1 MSTTSSTST
10 VAAARA
16 EVAVQ
21 ASRGMR
27 AALMAM
33 AVSGV
38 LGGVKVIAGVA
49 GHSYALIADGVESLL
64 DIVSSI
70 AVWGSLKVAA
80 ADPNQRYPYGYG
92 KAEPLAG
99 LVIAAG
105 LVVVAGVLAVQSI
118 HEIRKPHQ
126 APAPFT
132 LIVLVAV
139 VVVKELLFRWL
150 VHTGREIESRAME
163 SDAWHHRSDALTSIA
178 AFIGISIALWGGK
191 GYESADDW
199 AALAAC
205 ALIAF
210 NGVRLFRAALGEI
223 LDAAPPVEDL
233 TRIREIAAS
242 VSGVTGIDDCRARK
256 SGLGW
261 LVDIHVEVDG
271 EMPVREG
278 HRIAHEVKDALL
290 ASDAGVL
297 DALVH
302 IEPSGFSASGSA
314 GGERYAGRR

>member
-1 MSTTSSTST
+1 MSTTSPTST
-10 VAAARA
+10 VEAARA
-16 EVAVQ
+16 DAAVQ

-33 AVSGV
+33 VVSGV

-49 GHSYALIADGVESLL
+49 GHSYALVADGVESLL

-80 ADPNQRYPYGYG
+80 ADPNQRFPYGYG

-105 LVVVAGVLAVQSI
+105 LVVVASVLAVQSI

-126 APAPFT
+126 TPAAFT
-132 LIVLVAV
+132 LIVLVV
-139 VVVKELLFRWL
+139 VVAVKELLFRWL
-150 VHTGREIESRAME
+150 VRTGREIESRAME

-178 AFIGISIALWGGK
+178 AFIGISIALVGGK
-191 GYESADDW
+191 GYEAADDW

-205 ALIAF
+205 GLIAY
-210 NGVRLFRAALGEI
+210 NGVRLFRDALREI
-223 LDAAPPVEDL
+223 LDAAPTGETLD
-233 TRIREIAAS
+233 RIRAVAAA
-242 VSGVTGIDDCRARK
+242 VPGVTGIDDCRARK

-271 EMPVREG
+271 DMPVREG

-290 ASDAGVL
+290 TSEASVL
-297 DALVH
+297 DVLVH
-302 IEPSGFSASGSA
+302 IEPS
-314 GGERYAGRR
+314 ET

>member
-1 MSTTSSTST
+1 MSATLPPST
-10 VAAARA
+10 VETARA
-16 EVAVQ
+16 DAAVQ
-21 ASRGMR
+21 AARGMR

-38 LGGVKVIAGVA
+38 LGAVKVIAGVA

-80 ADPNQRYPYGYG
+80 ADPNHRFPYGYG

-126 APAPFT
+126 APEAFT
-132 LIVLVAV
+132 LIVLVV
-139 VVVKELLFRWL
+139 VVAVKELLFRWL
-150 VHTGREIESRAME
+150 VRTGREIESRAME

-178 AFIGISIALWGGK
+178 AFIGISIALWGGE
-191 GYESADDW
+191 GYEAADDW

-210 NGVRLFRAALGEI
+210 NGVRLFRDALREI
-223 LDAAPPVEDL
+223 LDAAPHDETL
-233 TRIREIAAS
+233 ERIRAVAAS
-242 VSGVTGIDDCRARK
+242 VPGVTGIDDCRARK

-271 EMPVREG
+271 DMPVREG

-290 ASDAGVL
+290 TSEAGVL

-302 IEPSGFSASGSA
+302 IEPSGHGPCDV
-314 GGERYAGRR
+314 

>member
-1 MSTTSSTST
+1 MAT
-10 VAAARA
+10 
-16 EVAVQ
+16 
-21 ASRGMR
+21 RGMR

-33 AVSGV
+33 GVSGV
-38 LGGVKVIAGVA
+38 LGAVKVIAGVA

-80 ADPNQRYPYGYG
+80 ADPNQRFPYGYG

-126 APAPFT
+126 APEPFT
-132 LIVLVAV
+132 LIVLVV
-139 VVVKELLFRWL
+139 VVAVKELLVRWL
-150 VHTGREIESRAME
+150 VRTGREIESRAME
-163 SDAWHHRSDALTSIA
+163 SDAWHHRSDALTSLA
-178 AFIGISIALWGGK
+178 AFVGISIALWGGE

-205 ALIAF
+205 GLIAF
-210 NGVRLFRAALGEI
+210 NGVRLFRAGLGEI
-223 LDAAPPVEDL
+223 LDAAPPAEVLEK
-233 TRIREIAAS
+233 IRDVAAA
-242 VSGVTGIDDCRARK
+242 VPGVTGIDDCRARK

-302 IEPSGFSASGSA
+302 IEPSGHGPC
-314 GGERYAGRR
+314 EV

>member
-1 MSTTSSTST
+1 MSATLPPST
-10 VAAARA
+10 VETARA
-16 EVAVQ
+16 DAAVQ
-21 ASRGMR
+21 AARGMR

-33 AVSGV
+33 GVSGV
-38 LGGVKVIAGVA
+38 LGAVKVIAGVA

-80 ADPNQRYPYGYG
+80 ADPNHRFPYGYG

-105 LVVVAGVLAVQSI
+105 LVVVAGVLSVQSI

-126 APAPFT
+126 APEAFT
-132 LIVLVAV
+132 LIVLIV
-139 VVVKELLFRWL
+139 VVAVKELLFRWL
-150 VHTGREIESRAME
+150 VRTGREIESRAME

-178 AFIGISIALWGGK
+178 AFIGISIALWGGE
-191 GYESADDW
+191 GYEAADDW

-210 NGVRLFRAALGEI
+210 NGVRLFRNALREI
-223 LDAAPPVEDL
+223 LDAAPPAEDL
-233 TRIREIAAS
+233 ARIRDIAAS
-242 VSGVTGIDDCRARK
+242 VPGVTGIDDCRARK

-290 ASDAGVL
+290 TSEAGVL

-302 IEPSGFSASGSA
+302 IEPSGHGPCDV
-314 GGERYAGRR
+314 

>member
-1 MSTTSSTST
+1 MFANAPTST
-10 VAAARA
+10 VEAARA
-16 EVAVQ
+16 DAAVQ
-21 ASRGMR
+21 AARGMR

-49 GHSYALIADGVESLL
+49 GHSYALVADGVESLL

-80 ADPNQRYPYGYG
+80 ADPNHRFPYGYG

-105 LVVVAGVLAVQSI
+105 LVVVA
-118 HEIRKPHQ
+118 
-126 APAPFT
+126 
-132 LIVLVAV
+132 
-139 VVVKELLFRWL
+139 VKELLFRWL
-150 VHTGREIESRAME
+150 VRTGREIESRAME

-205 ALIAF
+205 ALIAY
-210 NGVRLFRAALGEI
+210 NGVRLFRDALREI
-223 LDAAPPVEDL
+223 LDAAPHGETL
-233 TRIREIAAS
+233 NRIRAVAAA
-242 VSGVTGIDDCRARK
+242 VPGVTGIDDCRARK

-271 EMPVREG
+271 EIPVREG
-278 HRIAHEVKDALL
+278 HRIAHAVKDALL
-290 ASDAGVL
+290 ASEAGVL

-302 IEPSGFSASGSA
+302 IEPSGHGPCDV
-314 GGERYAGRR
+314 

>member
-1 MSTTSSTST
+1 MSTTLPPST
-10 VAAARA
+10 VEAARA
-16 EVAVQ
+16 DAAVQ
-21 ASRGMR
+21 AARGMR

-33 AVSGV
+33 GVSGV
-38 LGGVKVIAGVA
+38 LGAVKVIAGVA

-80 ADPNQRYPYGYG
+80 ADPNQRFPYGYG

-126 APAPFT
+126 APEAFT
-132 LIVLVAV
+132 LIVLVV
-139 VVVKELLFRWL
+139 VVAVKELLFRWL
-150 VHTGREIESRAME
+150 VRTGREIESRAME

-191 GYESADDW
+191 GYEAADDW

-210 NGVRLFRAALGEI
+210 NGVRLFRNALREI

-233 TRIREIAAS
+233 ARIREIAAS
-242 VSGVTGIDDCRARK
+242 VPGVTGIDDCRARK
-256 SGLGW
+256 NGLGW

-271 EMPVREG
+271 DMPVREG

-290 ASDAGVL
+290 AGEAGVL

-302 IEPSGFSASGSA
+302 IEPS
-314 GGERYAGRR
+314 ET

>member
-1 MSTTSSTST
+1 
-10 VAAARA
+10 
-16 EVAVQ
+16 
-21 ASRGMR
+21 MR

-49 GHSYALIADGVESLL
+49 GHSYALVADGVESLL

-80 ADPNQRYPYGYG
+80 ADPNHRYPYGYG

-105 LVVVAGVLAVQSI
+105 LVVVAGVLAVQSV
-118 HEIRKPHQ
+118 HEIRQPHQ

-132 LIVLVAV
+132 LIVLIV
-139 VVVKELLFRWL
+139 VVAVKELLFRWL
-150 VHTGREIESRAME
+150 VRTGREIESRAME

-205 ALIAF
+205 ALIAY
-210 NGVRLFRAALGEI
+210 NGVRLFRDALREI

-233 TRIREIAAS
+233 ARIREIAAS
-242 VSGVTGIDDCRARK
+242 VPGVTGIDDCRARK

-302 IEPSGFSASGSA
+302 IEPSGHGPCDV
-314 GGERYAGRR
+314 

>member
-1 MSTTSSTST
+1 MSATLPPST
-10 VAAARA
+10 VETARA
-16 EVAVQ
+16 DAAVQ
-21 ASRGMR
+21 AARGMR

-38 LGGVKVIAGVA
+38 LGAVKVIAGVA

-80 ADPNQRYPYGYG
+80 ADPNHRYPYGYG

-132 LIVLVAV
+132 LVVLIV
-139 VVVKELLFRWL
+139 VVAVKELLFRWL
-150 VHTGREIESRAME
+150 VRTGREIESRAME

-178 AFIGISIALWGGK
+178 AFIGISIALWGGE
-191 GYESADDW
+191 GYEAADDW

-210 NGVRLFRAALGEI
+210 NGVRLFRNALREI
-223 LDAAPPVEDL
+223 LDAAPPAEDL
-233 TRIREIAAS
+233 ARIRDIAAS
-242 VSGVTGIDDCRARK
+242 VPGVTGIDDCRARK

-302 IEPSGFSASGSA
+302 IEPSGHMGND
-314 GGERYAGRR
+314 E

>member
-1 MSTTSSTST
+1 MSATLPPST
-10 VAAARA
+10 VETARA
-16 EVAVQ
+16 DAAVQ
-21 ASRGMR
+21 AARGMR

-33 AVSGV
+33 GVSGV
-38 LGGVKVIAGVA
+38 LGAVKVIAGVA

-80 ADPNQRYPYGYG
+80 ADPNHRIPYGYG

-105 LVVVAGVLAVQSI
+105 LVVVAGVLSVQSI

-126 APAPFT
+126 APEAFT
-132 LIVLVAV
+132 LIVLIV
-139 VVVKELLFRWL
+139 VVAVKELLFRWL
-150 VHTGREIESRAME
+150 VRTGREIESRAME

-178 AFIGISIALWGGK
+178 AFIGISIALWGGE
-191 GYESADDW
+191 GYEAADDW

-210 NGVRLFRAALGEI
+210 NGVRLFRNALREI
-223 LDAAPPVEDL
+223 LDAAPPAEDL
-233 TRIREIAAS
+233 ARIRDIAAS
-242 VSGVTGIDDCRARK
+242 VPGVTGIDDCRARK

-290 ASDAGVL
+290 TSEAGVL

-302 IEPSGFSASGSA
+302 IEPSGHGPCDV
-314 GGERYAGRR
+314 

>member
-1 MSTTSSTST
+1 MSTTSPSST
-10 VAAARA
+10 VQAARA
-16 EVAVQ
+16 DAAVQ

-80 ADPNQRYPYGYG
+80 ADPNQRFPYGYG

-105 LVVVAGVLAVQSI
+105 LVVVAGVLAVQSV

-126 APAPFT
+126 APEPFT
-132 LIVLVAV
+132 LIVLVV
-139 VVVKELLFRWL
+139 VVAVKELLFRWL
-150 VHTGREIESRAME
+150 VRTGREIESRAME

-205 ALIAF
+205 GLIAF
-210 NGVRLFRAALGEI
+210 NGVRLFRGALREI
-223 LDAAPPVEDL
+223 LDAAPPSETLD
-233 TRIREIAAS
+233 RIRAVAAAVPG
-242 VSGVTGIDDCRARK
+242 VSGIDDCRARK

-271 EMPVREG
+271 DMPVREG

-290 ASDAGVL
+290 ASEASVL

-302 IEPSGFSASGSA
+302 IEPSGFSAPSSA
-314 GGERYAGRR
+314 GE

>member
-1 MSTTSSTST
+1 MSANAPTST
-10 VAAARA
+10 VEAARA
-16 EVAVQ
+16 DAAAQ
-21 ASRGMR
+21 AARGMR

-49 GHSYALIADGVESLL
+49 GHSYALVADGVESLL

-80 ADPNQRYPYGYG
+80 ADPNQRFPYGYG

-105 LVVVAGVLAVQSI
+105 LVVVAGVLAVQSV
-118 HEIRKPHQ
+118 HEIRLPHQ
-126 APAPFT
+126 TPAPFT
-132 LIVLVAV
+132 LIVLIV
-139 VVVKELLFRWL
+139 VVAVKELLFRWL
-150 VHTGREIESRAME
+150 VRTGREIESRAME

-205 ALIAF
+205 ALIAY
-210 NGVRLFRAALGEI
+210 NGVRLFRDALREI
-223 LDAAPPVEDL
+223 LDAAPHGETL
-233 TRIREIAAS
+233 HRIRSVAAA
-242 VSGVTGIDDCRARK
+242 VPGVTGIDDCRARK

-278 HRIAHEVKDALL
+278 HRIAHAVKDALL

-302 IEPSGFSASGSA
+302 IEPSGHGPCDV
-314 GGERYAGRR
+314 

>member
-1 MSTTSSTST
+1 MSTTSPSST

-16 EVAVQ
+16 DAAVQ

-33 AVSGV
+33 GVSGL

-49 GHSYALIADGVESLL
+49 GHSYALVADGVESLL
-64 DIVSSI
+64 DIGSSI

-80 ADPNQRYPYGYG
+80 ADPNQRFPYGYG

-118 HEIRKPHQ
+118 HEIRRPHQ
-126 APAPFT
+126 APAAFT
-132 LIVLVAV
+132 LIVLVV
-139 VVVKELLFRWL
+139 VVAVKELLFRWL
-150 VHTGREIESRAME
+150 VRTGKEIESRAME

-205 ALIAF
+205 GLIAF

-223 LDAAPPVEDL
+223 LDAAPHGATLE
-233 TRIREIAAS
+233 RIRAVAAA
-242 VSGVTGIDDCRARK
+242 VPGVTGIDDCRARK

-271 EMPVREG
+271 DMPVREG

-290 ASDAGVL
+290 ASEASVL
-297 DALVH
+297 DVLVH
-302 IEPSGFSASGSA
+302 IEPSGFSAPDSA
-314 GGERYAGRR
+314 GG

>member
-1 MSTTSSTST
+1 MSANAPTST
-10 VAAARA
+10 VEAARA
-16 EVAVQ
+16 DVALQ
-21 ASRGMR
+21 AARGMR

-80 ADPNQRYPYGYG
+80 ADPNQRFPYGYG

-105 LVVVAGVLAVQSI
+105 LVIVAGVLAVQSI

-126 APAPFT
+126 APEPFT
-132 LIVLVAV
+132 LIVLVV
-139 VVVKELLFRWL
+139 VVAVKELLFRWL
-150 VHTGREIESRAME
+150 VRTGREIESRAME

-205 ALIAF
+205 ALIAY
-210 NGVRLFRAALGEI
+210 NGVRLFRDALREI
-223 LDAAPPVEDL
+223 LDAAPHGETL
-233 TRIREIAAS
+233 NRIRAVAAA
-242 VSGVTGIDDCRARK
+242 VPGVTGIDDCRARK

-302 IEPSGFSASGSA
+302 IEPSGRMGND
-314 GGERYAGRR
+314 E

>member
-1 MSTTSSTST
+1 
-10 VAAARA
+10 
-16 EVAVQ
+16 
-21 ASRGMR
+21 MR

-49 GHSYALIADGVESLL
+49 GHSYALVADGVESLL

-80 ADPNQRYPYGYG
+80 ADPNHRYPYGYG

-126 APAPFT
+126 TPAAFT
-132 LIVLVAV
+132 LVVLIV
-139 VVVKELLFRWL
+139 VVAVKELLFRWL
-150 VHTGREIESRAME
+150 VRTGREIESRAME

-178 AFIGISIALWGGK
+178 AFIGISIALWGGN

-205 ALIAF
+205 ALIAY
-210 NGVRLFRAALGEI
+210 NGVRLFRDALREI
-223 LDAAPPVEDL
+223 LDAAPHGETL
-233 TRIREIAAS
+233 NRIRSVAAA
-242 VSGVTGIDDCRARK
+242 VPGVTGIDDCRARK

-290 ASDAGVL
+290 ASEASVL
-297 DALVH
+297 DVLVH
-302 IEPSGFSASGSA
+302 IEPA
-314 GGERYAGRR
+314 R

>member
-1 MSTTSSTST
+1 MSATLPPST
-10 VAAARA
+10 VETARA
-16 EVAVQ
+16 DAAVQ
-21 ASRGMR
+21 AARGMR

-38 LGGVKVIAGVA
+38 LGAVKVIAGVA

-80 ADPNQRYPYGYG
+80 ADPNHRFPYGYG

-126 APAPFT
+126 APEAFT
-132 LIVLVAV
+132 LIVLVV
-139 VVVKELLFRWL
+139 VVAVKELLFRWL
-150 VHTGREIESRAME
+150 VRTGREIESRAME

-178 AFIGISIALWGGK
+178 AFIGISIALWGGE
-191 GYESADDW
+191 GYEAADDW

-210 NGVRLFRAALGEI
+210 NGVRLFRDALREI
-223 LDAAPPVEDL
+223 LDAAPHDETL
-233 TRIREIAAS
+233 ERIRAVAAS
-242 VSGVTGIDDCRARK
+242 VPGVTGIDDCRARK

-271 EMPVREG
+271 DMPVREG

-290 ASDAGVL
+290 ASEAGVL

-302 IEPSGFSASGSA
+302 IEPSGHGPCDV
-314 GGERYAGRR
+314 

>member
-1 MSTTSSTST
+1 MSIPAATST
-10 VAAARA
+10 VEAARA
-16 EVAVQ
+16 DAAVQ
-21 ASRGMR
+21 AARGMR
-27 AALMAM
+27 AALLAM
-33 AVSGV
+33 GVSGV
-38 LGGVKVIAGVA
+38 LGAVKVIAGVA

-80 ADPNQRYPYGYG
+80 ADPNRRFPYGYG

-105 LVVVAGVLAVQSI
+105 LVVVAGVLAIQSI

-139 VVVKELLFRWL
+139 VAVKELLFRWL
-150 VHTGREIESRAME
+150 VRTGKEIESRAME
-163 SDAWHHRSDALTSIA
+163 SDAWHHRSDALTSLA
-178 AFIGISIALWGGK
+178 AFVGISIALWGGE
-191 GYESADDW
+191 GYEAADDW

-205 ALIAF
+205 GLIAF
-210 NGVRLFRAALGEI
+210 NGVRLFRGALGEI
-223 LDAAPPVEDL
+223 LDAAPQDETLV
-233 TRIREIAAS
+233 RIREIAAS
-242 VSGVTGIDDCRARK
+242 VQGVAGIDDCRARK

-290 ASDAGVL
+290 SGDAGVL
-297 DALVH
+297 DALIH
-302 IEPSGFSASGSA
+302 IEPSDQTAIVK
-314 GGERYAGRR
+314 

>member
-1 MSTTSSTST
+1 MSIRAATST
-10 VAAARA
+10 VETARA
-16 EVAVQ
+16 DVGAQ
-21 ASRGMR
+21 AARGMR
-27 AALMAM
+27 AALLAM
-33 AVSGV
+33 GVSGV
-38 LGGVKVIAGVA
+38 LGAVKVIAGVA

-80 ADPNQRYPYGYG
+80 ADPNHRFPYGYG

-105 LVVVAGVLAVQSI
+105 LVVVAGVLSIQSI

-132 LIVLVAV
+132 LIVLVV
-139 VVVKELLFRWL
+139 VVAVKELLFRWL
-150 VHTGREIESRAME
+150 VRTGKEIESRAME

-178 AFIGISIALWGGK
+178 AFIGISIALWGGE
-191 GYESADDW
+191 GYEAADDW

-205 ALIAF
+205 GLIAF
-210 NGVRLFRAALGEI
+210 NGVRLFRGALGEI
-223 LDAAPPVEDL
+223 LDAAPQGETLV
-233 TRIREIAAS
+233 RIREIAA
-242 VSGVTGIDDCRARK
+242 GVQGVAGIDDCRARK

-290 ASDAGVL
+290 SSEAGVL

-302 IEPSGFSASGSA
+302 IEPSGQLG
-314 GGERYAGRR
+314 

>member
-1 MSTTSSTST
+1 MSATLPPST
-10 VAAARA
+10 VETARA
-16 EVAVQ
+16 DAAVQ
-21 ASRGMR
+21 AARGMR

-80 ADPNQRYPYGYG
+80 ADPNHRFPYGYG

-126 APAPFT
+126 APEAFT
-132 LIVLVAV
+132 LVVLVV
-139 VVVKELLFRWL
+139 VVAVKELLFRWL
-150 VHTGREIESRAME
+150 VRTGREIESRAME

-178 AFIGISIALWGGK
+178 AFIGISIALWGGE
-191 GYESADDW
+191 GYEAADDW

-210 NGVRLFRAALGEI
+210 NGVRLFRNALREI
-223 LDAAPPVEDL
+223 LDAAPPAEDL
-233 TRIREIAAS
+233 ERIRDIAAS
-242 VSGVTGIDDCRARK
+242 VPGVTGIDDCRARK

-290 ASDAGVL
+290 AGDAGVL

-302 IEPSGFSASGSA
+302 IEPSGHGPCDV
-314 GGERYAGRR
+314 